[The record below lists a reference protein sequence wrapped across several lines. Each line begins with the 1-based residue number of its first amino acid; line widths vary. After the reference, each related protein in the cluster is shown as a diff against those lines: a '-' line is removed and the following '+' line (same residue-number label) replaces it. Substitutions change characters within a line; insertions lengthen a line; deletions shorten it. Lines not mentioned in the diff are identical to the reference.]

1 MTQGDHVLSI
11 KALADQLDADTHSR
25 LDREDLVLC
34 LSFAAAD
41 DLLELATGTDSL
53 ASKPG
58 KNNWIEK
65 TSDFGLPKYIAQI
78 AKALIR
84 DHAMDKSRAI
94 ATAISRVKAWA
105 AGGGKVNADTRAKAQ
120 KAVAD
125 WESLKARNAA
135 RSAAKKVS
143 K

>member
-1 MTQGDHVLSI
+1 MLSI
-11 KALADQLDADTHSR
+11 KALADQLDADTRSR

-34 LSFAAAD
+34 LSSAAAD

-84 DHAMDKSRAI
+84 GGMEKSRAI
-94 ATAISRVKAWA
+94 ATSISRVKLWSVTS
-105 AGGGKVNADTRAKAQ
+105 KNAKTKA
-120 KAVAD
+120 KAVAAVAQ
-125 WESLKARNAA
+125 WEALKAKNKA
-135 RSAAKKVS
+135 RSAAKKAS